1 MSVLAIDL
9 APSSV
14 KTRGCAN
21 CGETLHVLASSAP
34 KRSLLQSQGSG
45 GTWKDDYFFAE
56 VQALPQDFM
65 MGNYYCSTH
74 PQSPF
79 MQQRIVALQT
89 AQGRITLTGNVLK
102 TFEGDQVQ
110 EQQLQD
116 DEVPAALQQHF
127 GIAQQQA

>member
-9 APSSV
+9 AAGSV
-14 KTRGCAN
+14 KLRGCAIG
-21 CGETLHVLASSAP
+21 GETLHLLASSAP

-45 GTWKDDYFFAE
+45 GKWKDDYFFAE

-89 AQGRITLTGNVLK
+89 AQGRITLTGNELK

-110 EQQLQD
+110 EQQLRD